1 MRQSSP
7 LGSMRKL
14 MVSDYLQWGRTHD
27 RYKMQLRTQ
36 EALINGLNRRSR
48 GESCGRTWPRRKES
62 FRNFQPVFPSNTKTP
77 NDLSLKAFL
86 YLLSLWC
93 GHPIWSFKWTA
104 TKRILRS
111 FEPWELVVNDGILK
125 GLTHIDP
132 PTTRWPPPQNWFS
145 PSLTLKLRLSLNNW
159 KSGRYWGPD
168 VF

>member
-1 MRQSSP
+1 
-7 LGSMRKL
+7 

-36 EALINGLNRRSR
+36 GVLINGLNRRSR

-77 NDLSLKAFL
+77 KDLSLQVYL
-86 YLLSLWC
+86 YLSSLWC
-93 GHPIWSFKWTA
+93 GHIIWAPQRTA
-104 TKRILRS
+104 A
-111 FEPWELVVNDGILK
+111 
-125 GLTHIDP
+125 THIPRISEHQYFMVKVRIKEGLNRLGP